1 MSCVITEVFY
11 ILGLLPKSNMSKT
24 IKIKLIWFTYL
35 CQFFVFA
42 NHVFSEESSTENKF
56 SGNWIE
62 YTSWGFQIKRISE
75 GAETL
80 ENYNEFGKLTSKKTL
95 NL

>member
-1 MSCVITEVFY
+1 
-11 ILGLLPKSNMSKT
+11 MSKT

-35 CQFFVFA
+35 CQFFVFT
-42 NHVFSEESSTENKF
+42 NHVFSEEGSTENKF

-75 GAETL
+75 GTETL

-95 NL
+95 DLSFPNEGNTEGEYLIKPNGN